1 VLVTEG
7 QGVGISEEKSGLEG
21 VDDQGFERLVEEHS
35 VVQAKGAV
43 VKVPTT
49 VPKCRQGEGV

>member
-1 VLVTEG
+1 MTEG
-7 QGVGISEEKSGLEG
+7 QGVSISEEKSGLEG